1 MAKSMQ
7 RIDERSLVTAA
18 KPGLVVLD
26 TPELNVE
33 TPAHLL
39 DDDITLVSRLFVRN
53 TGAMPAMGAAE
64 IAAWALTVDGFVN
77 KSCTWNIAALRREFE
92 AVTVTAVLECAGNGR
107 AYFREPVGPVQWRHG
122 AVGCVRWTGWR
133 LGDLLRRC
141 EPMPRA
147 VYTGHYSPDLYLDGS
162 GPALSRGLPIEKA
175 LAPETLVAFALNNA
189 PISALH
195 GGPLRL
201 V

>member
-7 RIDERSLVTAA
+7 RIDERSLVAAA

-64 IAAWALTVDGFVN
+64 IAAWTLTVEGFGN
-77 KSCTWNIAALRREFE
+77 NAGTGKTAALRRECE
-92 AVTVTAVLECAGNGR
+92 GERVPGVREGAGSGG
-107 AYFREPVGPVQWRHG
+107 AFFGEPVGPVQWRHG

-147 VYTGHYSPDLYLDGS
+147 VYTGHYS
-162 GPALSRGLPIEKA
+162 
-175 LAPETLVAFALNNA
+175 
-189 PISALH
+189 
-195 GGPLRL
+195 
-201 V
+201 